1 MNVVVIGAGPGGYVA
16 ALKAAQLG
24 AAVTVIERDEV
35 GGACLN
41 WGCIPTKS
49 LLASAEALAQAKR
62 LDDFGIDCSGEASP
76 NIAKIMER
84 KNRIVGTQVKGI
96 RALFASWNIT
106 LITGSACIKN
116 ASAVEVTRPDGSTD
130 LITADRIII
139 ATGARP
145 AALPAFPFD
154 GRRIISSN
162 EAVHLPSI
170 PSSAIIVGAGV
181 IGCEFACILR
191 EFGCAVTLLEAMP
204 RALMTEDAEIAEIFT
219 KELKKK
225 KIKLITDAKVA
236 AAAITQSG
244 VDVTLENGT
253 MLSSETV
260 LVSVGRAYNTE
271 GVGLDDLGI
280 ARGPR
285 GEIAVNE
292 HMETSMPGVYAVGDV
307 TGGILLAHVASKEG
321 MIAASNACGIPAQI
335 DYRVVPAAVFTA
347 PEIASVGL
355 REHQAQ
361 QQDIPYRVGRFPVRG
376 LAKAH
381 AMGEIAGL
389 MKVIAHAET
398 DLILGVHIIGPHAA
412 DLIHEGAMAMQAG
425 QTAQELAAMIHA
437 HPTLAEG
444 LMEAAED
451 LHGTAIHIPKKST

>member
-1 MNVVVIGAGPGGYVA
+1 MNIVVIGAGPGGYVA
-16 ALKAAQLG
+16 ALKAAHLG

-35 GGACLN
+35 GGTCLN

-49 LLASAEALAQAKR
+49 LLASAEAFAQAKR
-62 LDDFGIDCSGEASP
+62 LDDFGIDLVGEPAP

-84 KNRIVGTQVKGI
+84 KNRIVGTQAKGI
-96 RALFASWNIT
+96 RALFKSWNIS
-106 LITGSACIKN
+106 LISGTARIKN
-116 ASAVEVTRPDGSTD
+116 ASTVEVTRPDGATD
-130 LITADRIII
+130 LVSADRIII
-139 ATGARP
+139 ATGTRP
-145 AALPAFPFD
+145 AQLPAFPFD
-154 GRRIISSN
+154 GHRIISSN
-162 EAVHLPSI
+162 EAVHLPAI
-170 PSSAIIVGAGV
+170 PASAIIVGAGV

-191 EFGCAVTLLEAMP
+191 EFGCAVTMLEAMP
-204 RALMTEDAEIAEIFT
+204 RALMTEDAEIAEIFE

-225 KIKLITDAKVA
+225 KIKLITDAKVIDA
-236 AAAITQSG
+236 TATETG
-244 VDVTLENGT
+244 VDVKLENGMT
-253 MLSSETV
+253 LSAETV

-271 GVGLDDLGI
+271 ELGLAEIGI

-292 HMETSMPGVYAVGDV
+292 RLETSIPGIYAVGDV
-307 TGGILLAHVASKEG
+307 NGGILLAHVASKEG
-321 MIAASNACGIPAQI
+321 MIAASNACGFPAVI
-335 DYRVVPAAVFTA
+335 DYRIVPAAVFTA

-355 REHQAQ
+355 REYQAQ
-361 QQDIPYRVGRFPVRG
+361 QQKIPYRLGRFPVRG

-381 AMGEIAGL
+381 AMGDIAGL
-389 MKVIAHAET
+389 VKVIAHAET

-451 LHGTAIHIPKKST
+451 LHDAAIHVPKKST